1 MSQTTRQARGMV
13 TDAQRAGMTE
23 EQWTALTDEQ
33 RSAEVDKFATA
44 PGGTVRDMRNLDLAD
59 QRRLGYADFERMT
72 EMDATR
78 AGLTMSQWTALTP
91 AQRHQ
96 YREAFPNPNPPIPPI
111 TTPSPPDPNNLAALG
126 TQAGT
131 EHAHVSASRIPA
143 ADDDDFSN
151 LPNTPGG
158 RNNPSLSFY
167 DPTRPDTD

>member
-1 MSQTTRQARGMV
+1 MSQTTRQATGMV

-23 EQWTALTDEQ
+23 QQWNDLTDEQ

-44 PGGTVRDMRNLDLAD
+44 PGTSVRDMRNLDVAD
-59 QRRLGYADFERMT
+59 QRRLGYTNFDRMN
-72 EMDATR
+72 EMDAAR
-78 AGLTMSQWTALTP
+78 AGLTIGQWMALSP
-91 AQRHQ
+91 RERHQ
-96 YREAFPNPNPPIPPI
+96 YREAFPNPNPPVAPLV
-111 TTPSPPDPNNLAALG
+111 TPSPPDPNNFIALG